1 MSNLSIDVIEIENK
15 IKKIIMYNE
24 ATKTKIK
31 NINNNLKSLEKC
43 YKSSN
48 SDNIELDDINLK
60 HQLQKLLEERSITIK
75 EMKEKLKAYQET
87 EMKVKKIFNKGNV

>member
-1 MSNLSIDVIEIENK
+1 MS
-15 IKKIIMYNE
+15 Y
-24 ATKTKIK
+24 
-31 NINNNLKSLEKC
+31 
-43 YKSSN
+43 
-48 SDNIELDDINLK
+48 DINLK